1 MARKRAKQSPELA
14 WNDRYE
20 GDEGAVGAV
29 FTNKFVDEPKSTN
42 KWEEKARLARIRDED
57 RRLRDEQFRLSV

>member
-1 MARKRAKQSPELA
+1 LARKRAKQSPELA

-20 GDEGAVGAV
+20 GDEGAA